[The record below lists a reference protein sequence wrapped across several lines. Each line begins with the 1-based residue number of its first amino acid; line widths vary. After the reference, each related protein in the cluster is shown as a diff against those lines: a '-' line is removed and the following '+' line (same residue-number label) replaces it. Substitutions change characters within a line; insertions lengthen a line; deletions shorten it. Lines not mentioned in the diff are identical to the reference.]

1 MTVLLPDSQYCC
13 TQTVSTAVQI
23 QDTFRRTQKD
33 AERLIRT
40 HSVIT
45 SMTVNILTAM
55 RPSDRIRKNAHSKY
69 DTGLTFAIKRYP
81 HRPHS
86 PESGG
91 CISLCN
97 FCYPITRQLRLYCP
111 QLSGLLMA
119 RLQPRTMP
127 RSWQTAMP
135 MPMPMPMA
143 VPIPVPE
150 AMAEGNSNDCDYD
163 YGYGCRHGYG
173 GWQ

>member
-45 SMTVNILTAM
+45 AMTVNIRTAM

-81 HRPHS
+81 HSLHS

-97 FCYPITRQLRLYCP
+97 FCYPINPQLRLYCP

-119 RLQPRTMP
+119 RLQPRTLP
-127 RSWQTAMP
+127 RSWQTAMT
-135 MPMPMPMA
+135 MA
-143 VPIPVPE
+143 I
-150 AMAEGNSNDCDYD
+150 AMAMQMADDCGYVSAHAHANGNGSANP
-163 YGYGCRHGYG
+163 HTNTSA
-173 GWQ
+173 